1 MSLFETRELRKCD
14 KKGRLHNIYND
25 DSMTRKYSNDVT
37 MTMKNSN
44 DVTMTK
50 KNSNDV
56 TMTIKNS
63 NDVTRTPATTM
74 TKKKAIT
81 KTNA

>member
-1 MSLFETRELRKCD
+1 
-14 KKGRLHNIYND
+14 
-25 DSMTRKYSNDVT
+25 MTRKY
-37 MTMKNSN
+37 SN

-56 TMTIKNS
+56 TMTMKNS

-74 TKKKAIT
+74 IKKKAIT